1 MMNKTFYVLS
11 LLLLSILYNSY
22 SQHSMQTS
30 QKLKSEIKDLFNATN
45 GDFALVFIDLA
56 QAKDPIFINEKESF
70 HAASTMKTPVMI
82 EVFKQSSEGKFSLD
96 DSLIVKNEFKSIVDG
111 SFFSLDIGR
120 DDGEHIYEQIG
131 QPRSIRDLV
140 VDMIIYSS
148 NLATN
153 IIMELVGAE
162 NVNRTMRELGANDIQ
177 VLRGV
182 EDMKAYEAG
191 KNNSITAYDLMLIFE
206 KLAKEEVVNTEAS
219 KEMIDILLAQTHTSI
234 IPAKLPK
241 DVKVANK
248 TGFITGIHHDSGI
261 VYLPDGRKY
270 VLVLTSKN
278 MDDFKAGTNMLAE
291 VSAIIHEYFVGK

>member
-11 LLLLSILYNSY
+11 LLLLSIFYNSY

-30 QKLKSEIKDLFNATN
+30 QKLKSEINDLFNATS

-177 VLRGV
+177 VLRGGRG
-182 EDMKAYEAG
+182 YE
-191 KNNSITAYDLMLIFE
+191 SI
-206 KLAKEEVVNTEAS
+206 
-219 KEMIDILLAQTHTSI
+219 
-234 IPAKLPK
+234 
-241 DVKVANK
+241 
-248 TGFITGIHHDSGI
+248 
-261 VYLPDGRKY
+261 
-270 VLVLTSKN
+270 
-278 MDDFKAGTNMLAE
+278 
-291 VSAIIHEYFVGK
+291 